1 LFLGVLAELQDKCI
15 PDASTVQLCEWSDNK
30 VLEETEKVFKKEK
43 NMKKGIIYLFFN
55 FISLCNKYL
64 TIYNLIKGPAFPA
77 CISVNNCI
85 CHFSPLKSDPD
96 YILKDGDLVK
106 M

>member
-1 LFLGVLAELQDKCI
+1 VLKELQDKCI
-15 PDASTVQLCEWSDNK
+15 PDASVVQLCEWSDNK
-30 VLEETEKVFKKEK
+30 VIEETGKVFKKEK
-43 NMKKGIIYLFFN
+43 NLK
-55 FISLCNKYL
+55 
-64 TIYNLIKGPAFPA
+64 KGPAFPT